1 MKERAG
7 ARPHLLRQD
16 SLMAEVSESTV
27 PPVVDDFLKAME
39 ELRELYRSSAV
50 ECARAH
56 PELTGEAPRDFL
68 ARMLDLHRGLL
79 IKLYAGLFPLDWRGT
94 PIELDM
100 ARAFFQHVWGRELDD
115 DQLKQALENLLQ
127 EEKDL
132 RWSALVGPFER
143 LRPLRNRC
151 SRLQTLVLRIA
162 NLIAKCNGRVNAKEV
177 RQLEWIQAELRRN
190 LERLPLDAPGYS
202 ELAHTAGKQAV
213 QKLVAEGRDRGADW
227 ELRPGDAPDEP
238 EKPPEQQLEEVLAEL
253 DDLIGMECIK
263 QEVRGLVN
271 FLKMQQ
277 ERKKFDLP
285 HTPISL
291 HSVFS
296 GNPGTGKTTV
306 ARLLGRIF
314 GAMGL
319 LTRGHLV
326 ETDRSGLVAEYAGQT
341 APKANKKID
350 EALDGVLFIDE
361 AYSLIAE
368 KGDDPYG
375 AEAVQALLKRMED
388 DRDRLVVVLA
398 GYPKPMT
405 RLLRSNPGLSSRFNR
420 NFAFPDYTA
429 VELGHIFHGMAGK
442 NQYELPALTR
452 AKLLLGF
459 GYVLSHRDEH
469 FGNGR
474 LVRNLFE
481 AAIGKLANRIASLMP
496 LTRELLTTLQPEDI
510 AVEGVP
516 AEVWARL
523 DAEALRFRAVCS
535 GCQNVSQLPVKCL
548 GRNLQCKRCRE
559 QFCVEWAE
567 LVE

>member
-1 MKERAG
+1 MEGPR
-7 ARPHLLRQD
+7 LLTQEPM
-16 SLMAEVSESTV
+16 MAETAESAV
-27 PPVVDDFLKAME
+27 PPVVDDFRKAME

-56 PELTGEAPRDFL
+56 PDLTQESPRDFV

-94 PIELDM
+94 QIELDM
-100 ARAFFQHVWGRELDD
+100 ARAFFEHVWGRDLND
-115 DQLKQALENLLQ
+115 DQLKQALEHLLE

-132 RWSALVGPFER
+132 RWNALVGPFER

-151 SRLQTLVLRIA
+151 GRLQTLVLRIA

-177 RQLEWIQAELRRN
+177 RQLEWIQAELRRH

-202 ELAHTAGKQAV
+202 DLAHTAGKQAV
-213 QKLVAEGRDRGADW
+213 QKLVAEARDRSDDW
-227 ELRPGDAPDEP
+227 ELRPGDDPDVPAKSP
-238 EKPPEQQLEEVLAEL
+238 EEQLDEVLAEL
-253 DDLIGMECIK
+253 DDLIGMDCIK
-263 QEVRGLVN
+263 QEVRGLIN

-306 ARLLGRIF
+306 ARLLGRVF

-375 AEAVQALLKRMED
+375 AEAVQTLLKRMED
-388 DRDRLVVVLA
+388 DRDRLVVILA
-398 GYPKPMT
+398 GYTKPIG
-405 RLLRSNPGLSSRFNR
+405 RLLRSNPGLSSRFSR

-429 VELGHIFHGMAGK
+429 PELGQIFHTMARK
-442 NQYELPALTR
+442 NQYDLPPLTR

-459 GYVLSHRDEH
+459 RYLLGHRDEH

-481 AAIGKLANRIASLMP
+481 AAIGKLANRIAGIVP

-510 AVEGVP
+510 AVERVP
-516 AEVWARL
+516 ATVWRDL
-523 DAEALRFRAVCS
+523 DAEACRFRAVCT
-535 GCQNVSQLPVKCL
+535 GCQNVSLLPVKCL
-548 GRNLQCKRCRE
+548 GRNLQCKRCQA
-559 QFCVEWAE
+559 QFCVEWAD
-567 LVE
+567 LADADS